1 MPARHL
7 ALALALAGLLD
18 ARPAAACGGFFC
30 SQSPVDQRAERIV
43 FAIDEEAGTTDMIVQ
58 IQYAGR
64 ADDFA
69 WVVPLGAVPLDGS
82 LATFPQAA
90 MVALDAGT
98 APAFAPSRDCVARAG
113 GEELAEP
120 SPVGLGVDV
129 HVREVVGPYD
139 TAVVSSEDPG
149 ALVEWL
155 RANGFR
161 VTAAMEPYVA
171 MYTREGSVFLALRLT
186 GESDVEDIAPLRMT
200 LPGTAPGIPLR
211 MTAIAAE
218 PEMGIVVTILGSQR
232 YEAANWPNVEVP
244 PSELAVEVVEEPW
257 SVRFNWAAAV
267 ARAVDRAGGRGWVTE
282 TASPTAPYV
291 DRLRATTPADD
302 AQAEAIEALLAL
314 FGGRLYLSRL
324 YTRVS
329 PEEMISDPIFRR
341 SAGGDVLFHVGDF
354 LTDACELPEAD
365 PCAFMACGAGG
376 RCAVAAGEARVAGC
390 ACVPGATARAAM
402 GPDGR
407 ATVSCV
413 DRRMS
418 FVSPGDRETPDGPRL
433 PDPCVGFDCGM
444 GSCVS
449 VNMTPTCECDRGA
462 VAVGSFGAEG
472 ERVTRCVAPLEPIPD
487 EFYGGSLPARPGDPS
502 GGYALG
508 GGGLCAAGGRGAP
521 ALAVAIALLALALWR
536 RRG

>member
-376 RCAVAAGEARVAGC
+376 RCAVAAGEAGGRLRLR
-390 ACVPGATARAAM
+390 ARC
-402 GPDGR
+402 DR
-407 ATVSCV
+407 A
-413 DRRMS
+413 R
-418 FVSPGDRETPDGPRL
+418 GDGPGRPRHGVVRRPPHVLRL
-433 PDPCVGFDCGM
+433 SRRSRDA
-444 GSCVS
+444 
-449 VNMTPTCECDRGA
+449 RR
-462 VAVGSFGAEG
+462 AE
-472 ERVTRCVAPLEPIPD
+472 
-487 EFYGGSLPARPGDPS
+487 
-502 GGYALG
+502 
-508 GGGLCAAGGRGAP
+508 AAGPVRRLRLRHGQLRQRQHDADVRVRSRRG
-521 ALAVAIALLALALWR
+521 R
-536 RRG
+536 RRVVRRGG